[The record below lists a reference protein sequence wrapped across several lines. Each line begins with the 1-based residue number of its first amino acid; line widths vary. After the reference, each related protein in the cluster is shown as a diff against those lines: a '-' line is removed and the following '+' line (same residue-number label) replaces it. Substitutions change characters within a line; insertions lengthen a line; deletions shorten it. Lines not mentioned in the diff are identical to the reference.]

1 MFVSNNQA
9 VKINNQK
16 KTTINI
22 TVAIPIFTINGFKL
36 FLDCADSSCF
46 FFLFFLPK
54 G

>member
-22 TVAIPIFTINGFKL
+22 LHTRREINYKV
-36 FLDCADSSCF
+36 
-46 FFLFFLPK
+46 K
-54 G
+54 YNN